1 MSVFAFFVGDFET
14 VCSFVSVLTVFEE
27 LHFVNV
33 TNGPSTH
40 HRTSPLSGQV
50 KLDHILM
57 RRTESEHR
65 QGSEDIHSTIH
76 SSNPSGGDLLASET
90 DQILLD
96 FLVTVKAAPHEWVI
110 RPGQP

>member
-27 LHFVNV
+27 LLFVSV

-50 KLDHILM
+50 KLDRILM

-76 SSNPSGGDLLASET
+76 SSNRSGGDLLASET
-90 DQILLD
+90 EQILLD
-96 FLVTVKAAPHEWVI
+96 FLVTVKAAPHDCN
-110 RPGQP
+110 